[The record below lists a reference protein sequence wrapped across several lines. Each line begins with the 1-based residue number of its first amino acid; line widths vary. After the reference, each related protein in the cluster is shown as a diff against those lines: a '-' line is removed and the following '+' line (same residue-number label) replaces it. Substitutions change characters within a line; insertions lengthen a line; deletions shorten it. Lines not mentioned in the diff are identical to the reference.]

1 MSSVHHSADANDV
14 HYNPGSPADS
24 NEKHNLNGDDRDGG
38 GHSDHSDDPHSFPR
52 PVAVVSAKNL
62 PNPGHQE
69 IQDQSQDEQACMNL
83 VNNELVLDKPNLVDD
98 QQKQKMSG
106 HPNLNSAEED
116 VGSNVDLQ
124 ETSADNVPDKVCRKI
139 RFVCTGTASQKRWSI
154 FEQQTATGTTENE
167 MLGSPPGNDDMPAV
181 KEMTTSAEHSLLP
194 SDTVVDLCSSEDE
207 PMSIVAS
214 ESSDEEYKPLSSRRC
229 RSGVKRRRECEQPIT
244 AAGAEGRLVNA
255 QQLPG
260 TRTMLPVAD
269 GCVAIQ

>member
-1 MSSVHHSADANDV
+1 LSSVHHSADANDV

-24 NEKHNLNGDDRDGG
+24 NEKHNLNGDDRVGG
-38 GHSDHSDDPHSFPR
+38 GHSDYSDDHPSFPG
-52 PVAVVSAKNL
+52 PVVIISQGSAKHV
-62 PNPGHQE
+62 PSPSHQKMH
-69 IQDQSQDEQACMNL
+69 DQSQNKQACLNL
-83 VNNELVLDKPNLVDD
+83 GNNELVLDKPNLVDD

-167 MLGSPPGNDDMPAV
+167 ILGSPPGKDDMPAL
-181 KEMTTSAEHSLLP
+181 KEMMTSAEHSFLP
-194 SDTVVDLCSSEDE
+194 SDIVVDLCSSEDE

-229 RSGVKRRRECEQPIT
+229 RSGLKRRREYDLPIT

-255 QQLPG
+255 HQLPG
-260 TRTMLPVAD
+260 TLLTAAD
-269 GCVAIQ
+269 G

>member
-1 MSSVHHSADANDV
+1 LSSVHHSADADDV

-52 PVAVVSAKNL
+52 PVAVVSAKNV

-69 IQDQSQDEQACMNL
+69 MQDQSQEEQACMNL

-124 ETSADNVPDKVCRKI
+124 ETSPDKVFRKI

-167 MLGSPPGNDDMPAV
+167 MLGSPPGNDDMPAL

-194 SDTVVDLCSSEDE
+194 SVIVVDLSDSEDE
-207 PMSIVAS
+207 PMSIAAS

-229 RSGVKRRRECEQPIT
+229 RSGVKRRRENYRPIT
-244 AAGAEGRLVNA
+244 AAGAEGRLINA

-260 TRTMLPVAD
+260 IGTVFTVAD

>member
-1 MSSVHHSADANDV
+1 LSSVHHSTDADDV
-14 HYNPGSPADS
+14 HYNPGSPADC

-52 PVAVVSAKNL
+52 PVAVISAKHVFSL
-62 PNPGHQE
+62 GHRE
-69 IQDQSQDEQACMNL
+69 IQDQSQEEQAFMNL
-83 VNNELVLDKPNLVDD
+83 GNNDKRNLVDD
-98 QQKQKMSG
+98 QQEQKMFG

-124 ETSADNVPDKVCRKI
+124 ETSPDKVCRKI

-154 FEQQTATGTTENE
+154 FEGKTAKGTAENE
-167 MLGSPPGNDDMPAV
+167 ILGSPPDKDKMPAL

-194 SDTVVDLCSSEDE
+194 SVIVVDLSDSEDE
-207 PMSIVAS
+207 PMSIAAS

-229 RSGVKRRRECEQPIT
+229 RSGVKRRRENYRPIT
-244 AAGAEGRLVNA
+244 AAGAEGRLINA

-260 TRTMLPVAD
+260 IGTVFTVAD